1 MEGRTASF
9 SAFATGDAPLAYQW
23 RRDGTNLSDVGNI
36 SGSATPGLTV
46 SNVHIANDAAG
57 YDVVITNIAGSITS
71 VVATMSI
78 VVSNSTPTPYE
89 AKIRALNP
97 LSYWRLNEAN
107 GSQYSYDYWGGIV
120 ATNENVNLG
129 VNGPLPPDFSGIE
142 TTNTAA
148 QYNSLSFA
156 DSATSVSILNNR
168 PAFSVIGWF
177 KTAGTIGQRKGLF
190 GQNDVCEFGFLGAG
204 TDGQAG
210 LGFFTPRGSVPLI
223 NQSTNVIPSQPGQD
237 HWYLIAAVA
246 SGTNVSVL
254 LASTNGAGGIQVIQ
268 SSASHTATTNY
279 GFSADPFRIGGGGI
293 IDSANVNRND
303 FDGVIDEVAVFGRA
317 LSIDEIS
324 SLFGAALSGGD
335 LPPTISIQPLSR
347 TAYAGQN
354 ASFTVSALGTGP
366 LVYRWRT
373 NGVPLPNGG
382 NVSGA
387 TNSALTITN
396 LAAGNAANYDVVIT
410 NRAGSVTSSVATL
423 TVVVP
428 STAYESALIGLNP
441 VAYYRLNEFGDPAT
455 NAVAYDYWGG
465 NNGIYGA
472 ASQNGFNGIQGPVPP
487 DFSFEPGNTALATFA
502 GTGGAYATAP
512 FGTLSINTVTICMWI
527 KPSGVQDVLA
537 GLLMNRNSGVAG
549 GFGYTG
555 GNLGYTWNN
564 NNAATYNAT
573 YGHVSGRSDLIP
585 PLDVWSFVSLVLSP
599 TNAILSM
606 ANSGGVFSATNVL
619 AHTSDVFGNLWRI
632 GDDANDGVAATTRMF
647 NGVIDEVAVFNY
659 DLSAAQLLNLYT
671 TGGGLLPVT
680 LTITP
685 SGPNVVLSWPQ
696 GTLLQATNV
705 TGPWTTNNAAS
716 PYTTPATNAQTFY
729 RVQVR

>member
-1 MEGRTASF
+1 
-9 SAFATGDAPLAYQW
+9 
-23 RRDGTNLSDVGNI
+23 
-36 SGSATPGLTV
+36 
-46 SNVHIANDAAG
+46 
-57 YDVVITNIAGSITS
+57 
-71 VVATMSI
+71 
-78 VVSNSTPTPYE
+78 
-89 AKIRALNP
+89 
-97 LSYWRLNEAN
+97 
-107 GSQYSYDYWGGIV
+107 
-120 ATNENVNLG
+120 
-129 VNGPLPPDFSGIE
+129 
-142 TTNTAA
+142 
-148 QYNSLSFA
+148 
-156 DSATSVSILNNR
+156 LNNR

-223 NQSTNVIPSQPGQD
+223 NQSTNVIPGN
-237 HWYLIAAVA
+237 WYLIAAVA

-279 GFSADPFRIGGGGI
+279 GFSADPVRIGGGGI
-293 IDSANVNRND
+293 IDSASVNRND
-303 FDGVIDEVAVFGRA
+303 FDGIIDEVAVFGRA
-317 LSIDEIS
+317 LSVDEIS
-324 SLFGAALSGGD
+324 GLFGAALSGGD

-354 ASFTVSALGTGP
+354 AGFTVSALGTGP

-387 TNSALTITN
+387 TNSTLTITN
-396 LAAGNAANYDVVIT
+396 LVAGNAANYDVVIT
-410 NRAGSVTSSVATL
+410 NRAGSITSSVANL
-423 TVVVP
+423 TVVTP
-428 STAYESALIGLNP
+428 TAAFESAIIALNP
-441 VAYYRLNEFGDPAT
+441 LAYYRMNEFGDPAT

-465 NNGIYGA
+465 NNGIYGGG
-472 ASQNGFNGIQGPVPP
+472 SQNGFNGIQGPVPP
-487 DFSFEPGNTALATFA
+487 DFSFEPGNTALATFNA
-502 GTGGAYATAP
+502 TGGSYATAP
-512 FGTLSINTVTICMWI
+512 FGSLSTNTVTMCMWI
-527 KPSGVQDVLA
+527 KPTGAFDLYSGLLVNRQSGV
-537 GLLMNRNSGVAG
+537 SG
-549 GFGYTG
+549 GFGFVG
-555 GNLGYTWNN
+555 PVAGQLGYTWNN
-564 NNAATYNAT
+564 NSAATY
-573 YGHVSGRSDLIP
+573 GFQSGLVP
-585 PLDVWSFVSLVLSP
+585 PANVWSFVSLVLSP
-599 TNAILSM
+599 TNAVISM

-632 GDDANDGVAATTRMF
+632 GQDANDAPNNLTTRVF

-705 TGPWTTNNAAS
+705 TGPWTTNIATS